1 MEIDMFWVQ
10 IVSGLAVLQ
19 FVIFGW
25 LVGRARV
32 RYQVKAPATTGNEIF
47 ERYFRVHYNT
57 LEQLIVFLPGMWL
70 YATHVSARWAA
81 IIGAVYLVGRI
92 MYLRGYVQAPAK
104 RHIGA
109 LLSMLPPLFLLLGGL
124 GGLVF
129 EAAQGEDPDVVVVES
144 PR

>member
-1 MEIDMFWVQ
+1 MLWVE
-10 IVSGLAVLQ
+10 IVSALAVLQ

-25 LVGRARV
+25 LVGRARA
-32 RYQVKAPATTGNEIF
+32 RYQVKAPATTGNEVF

-57 LEQLIVFLPGMWL
+57 LEQLVVLLPGMWL

-92 MYLRGYVQAPAK
+92 LYFRGYVQAPER

-109 LLSMLPPLFLLLGGL
+109 VLSMLPPVILLLGGL
-124 GGLVF
+124 GGLLLK
-129 EAAQGEDPDVVVVES
+129 AAESEDPDVVIVES